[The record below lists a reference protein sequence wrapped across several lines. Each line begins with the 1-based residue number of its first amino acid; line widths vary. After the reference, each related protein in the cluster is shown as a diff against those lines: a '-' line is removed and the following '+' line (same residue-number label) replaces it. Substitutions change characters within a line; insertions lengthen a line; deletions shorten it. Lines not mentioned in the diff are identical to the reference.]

1 MSEQPR
7 FNEERYYR
15 YPKGRIAA
23 VLDHDRNLEEAL
35 AHLPEAN
42 VTLPDVNV
50 LSGFEGMQLLDRKG
64 ARRGLRSRLLR
75 IAQLTAYEGTAL
87 DNHEQALRNG
97 HYIIYVPVKGEQ
109 QTQSVIDI
117 LRRSGGR
124 YLLQFHRWTVE
135 ELRF

>member
-1 MSEQPR
+1 MSQPR
-7 FNEERYYR
+7 FNEDRYYR

-23 VLDHDRNLEEAL
+23 VLNEDRNLEEAL
-35 AHLPEAN
+35 AHLPEADVN
-42 VTLPDVNV
+42 LADVNV

-109 QTQSVIDI
+109 QTQSVVDI
-117 LRRSGGR
+117 LRRSGGH

>member
-1 MSEQPR
+1 MSQPR
-7 FNEERYYR
+7 FNEDRHYR

-23 VLDHDRNLEEAL
+23 VLNEDRNLKEAL
-35 AHLPEAN
+35 AHLPQAN
-42 VTLPDVNV
+42 VNLEDVNV

-75 IAQLTAYEGTAL
+75 IAQLTAYEGAAL
-87 DNHEQALRNG
+87 DNHEHALRNG

-109 QTQSVIDI
+109 QTRSVIEI
-117 LRRSGGR
+117 LRRSGGH
-124 YLLQFHRWTVE
+124 YLLQFHRWAVE

>member
-1 MSEQPR
+1 M
-7 FNEERYYR
+7 
-15 YPKGRIAA
+15 
-23 VLDHDRNLEEAL
+23 
-35 AHLPEAN
+35 
-42 VTLPDVNV
+42 
-50 LSGFEGMQLLDRKG
+50 
-64 ARRGLRSRLLR
+64 
-75 IAQLTAYEGTAL
+75 AYEGTAL

>member
-1 MSEQPR
+1 MSQQPR
-7 FNEERYYR
+7 FNEDRYYR

-23 VLDHDRNLEEAL
+23 VLDEDRNLEEAVK
-35 AHLPEAN
+35 HLPEAKVN
-42 VTLPDVNV
+42 LADVNV

-64 ARRGLRSRLLR
+64 ARRGLRSRLVR
-75 IAQLTAYEGTAL
+75 FAQLTAYEGTAL
-87 DNHEQALRNG
+87 DNHERALRNG

-109 QTQSVIDI
+109 QTQSVIET
-117 LRRSGGR
+117 LRRSGGH